1 MALIKCPDCGN
12 EFSDQAPHCPSCGRL
27 NSNIQQQ
34 ASPNRDPIPPNN
46 GYRSNAST
54 PQPVKKES
62 GLGIAALVFSILGCT
77 FVVGAILAI
86 IDLCKKDN
94 TKKHTLS
101 KVALI
106 VAGVW
111 LIIGIIGAASGSGKD
126 TKPATDNAAESAVND
141 VSEEMSVG
149 QNETTE
155 ATSESSNIESSA
167 EATSEAFN
175 NEPSAEATDN
185 KDGNIPTEYKSA
197 LNKAYAY
204 SQSMYMS
211 KAGIYDQ
218 LTSEYGEK
226 FSAEAAQY
234 AIDNMEVDWKANAL
248 EKAKT
253 YSDTMYMSKLG
264 VYNQLISEYGEKFTE
279 EEAQYAVDNVDA
291 DWKENAL
298 EKAKTYQQSMDMS
311 PEAIRDQLVSDYGD
325 QFTKEEADYA
335 IEHLE

>member
-1 MALIKCPDCGN
+1 MALIKCPDCGK
-12 EFSDQAPHCPSCGRL
+12 EFSDQATHCPNCGKP
-27 NSNIQQQ
+27 NSYVQQ
-34 ASPNRDPIPPNN
+34 ANPNGVTPNN
-46 GYRSNAST
+46 GYNSYAST
-54 PQPVKKES
+54 PPSVKKES

-77 FVVGAILAI
+77 FIVGAILAI
-86 IDLCKKDN
+86 IDLCKKDD

-106 VAGVW
+106 IAGVW
-111 LIIGIIGAASGSGKD
+111 LIIGIIGAASGKG
-126 TKPATDNAAESAVND
+126 TETATNSTAIVKESEIND
-141 VSEEMSVG
+141 VSEETA
-149 QNETTE
+149 ETAE
-155 ATSESSNIESSA
+155 VVQKEVL
-167 EATSEAFN
+167 EATSEAS
-175 NEPSAEATDN
+175 NEEPAIETPDS
-185 KDGNIPTEYKSA
+185 KDENVPTEYKSA
-197 LNKAYAY
+197 LNKAYTY
-204 SQSMYMS
+204 SETMSMS

-253 YSDTMYMSKLG
+253 YSDTMYMYKLG

-291 DWKENAL
+291 DWKKNAL
-298 EKAKTYQQSMDMS
+298 EKAKSYQESMDMS
-311 PEAIRDQLVSDYGD
+311 PEAIRDQLVSDYGE

-335 IEHLE
+335 IDHLE

>member
-1 MALIKCPDCGN
+1 MALIKCPDCGK
-12 EFSDQAPHCPSCGRL
+12 EFSDQATRCPNCGRP
-27 NSNIQQQ
+27 NSMNQQQ
-34 ASPNRDPIPPNN
+34 PKTSPIGVSNSPTN
-46 GYRSNAST
+46 GYRPNTVTSQS
-54 PQPVKKES
+54 VKKES

-77 FVVGAILAI
+77 FIIGAILAI
-86 IDLCKKDN
+86 IDLCKKDDN
-94 TKKHTLS
+94 KKHTLS

-106 VAGVW
+106 VAGIW
-111 LIIGIIGAASGSGKD
+111 LIIGIIGAASGNGKD
-126 TKPATDNAAESAVND
+126 PETATNSAAVIESDTND
-141 VSEEMSVG
+141 VLEKTEETE
-149 QNETTE
+149 QKEIKETTSE
-155 ATSESSNIESSA
+155 ASDNESSI
-167 EATSEAFN
+167 EATSEAIN
-175 NEPSAEATDN
+175 KEPSED
-185 KDGNIPTEYKSA
+185 NIPTEYKSA
-197 LNKAYAY
+197 LNKAYTY
-204 SQSMYMS
+204 SQTMSMS

-279 EEAQYAVDNVDA
+279 EEAQYAVDNVEA
-291 DWKENAL
+291 DWKKNAL

-311 PEAIRDQLVSDYGD
+311 PEAIRDQLVSDYGE